1 LRGHRAGL
9 CSLIAVP
16 SSVELNADVVAI
28 GALVDSE
35 IAAMHALYASCYA
48 DTTAAAFERDLKDKT
63 SVVLLRD
70 AAGVIQGFSSL
81 KTYWSQW
88 RGERIR
94 VIFSGDTLIAP
105 DHWGSQRL
113 ALAWIRHAGQ
123 IQREAA
129 PARVVWFLICKGH
142 RTYRYLRAFALDY
155 APHCG
160 RPASAATQAL
170 MQYLATERFG
180 SDYDAEAGV
189 LRFAVPQ
196 GRLAPELVAIPP
208 AHLRM
213 PEVEFFLRSNPG
225 YARGDELVCLCE
237 LKQDNLRPLA
247 RRVFAGE

>member
-1 LRGHRAGL
+1 MN
-9 CSLIAVP
+9 AVP
-16 SSVELNADVVAI
+16 SNAELSAEVVAI
-28 GALVDSE
+28 GALVGTE
-35 IAAMHALYASCYA
+35 VAAMYALYASCYA
-48 DTTAAAFERDLKDKT
+48 DTRAAAFEHDLADKT
-63 SVVLLRD
+63 SVVVLRD
-70 AAGVIQGFSSL
+70 AVGAIQGFSSL
-81 KTYWSQW
+81 KVYWTQW

-155 APHCG
+155 APHWE
-160 RPASAATQAL
+160 RPASAAAQAL
-170 MQYLATERFG
+170 LQHLATERYG
-180 SDYDAEAGV
+180 SDFDAESGV
-189 LRFAVPQ
+189 LRFITPQ